1 MFDNKNPTDFDP
13 ILKVRNITFDIEPGK
28 VSFNWNDIRQ
38 ANEYVLYENDVE
50 IYRGKEN
57 RFDKD
62 IYPGIEFCYKI
73 QAFGN
78 FNLKGEMSKDICL
91 SAPTKPPRDIKVTTI
106 KNSFNL
112 IGVM

>member
-57 RFDKD
+57 RFEID
-62 IYPGIEFCYKI
+62 IYPGSVIFVPRKI
-73 QAFGN
+73 DNSATRRLATQAYVSILGN
-78 FNLKGEMSKDICL
+78 LGVALASL
-91 SAPTKPPRDIKVTTI
+91 SAID
-106 KNSFNL
+106 NN
-112 IGVM
+112 